1 MTIDE
6 LRSYIPIKSKILAI
20 DAEIE
25 ASYMTVSSPVPSPIV
40 AGKSN
45 VRPAG
50 DPTASALSRIEDL
63 RQQKAHLIHRQER
76 IEQWVDSITDLTIS
90 AIIQLH
96 FLSGRTW
103 KQTAVQLYGYRYAD
117 GDACRM
123 AVKRY
128 LEKESCSVCSEE
140 NNYY

>member
-6 LRSYIPIKSKILAI
+6 LRSYIPNRLKIIAI

-25 ASYMTVSSPVPSPIV
+25 ASYMTVSSPVPSSVV

-50 DPTASALSRIEDL
+50 DPTASAFSRVEDL
-63 RQQKAHLIHRQER
+63 RQQKAHLIHKQER
-76 IEQWVDSITDLTIS
+76 IEQWVDSITDLTVS

-96 FLSGRTW
+96 FLSGKTW

-117 GDACRM
+117 G
-123 AVKRY
+123 
-128 LEKESCSVCSEE
+128 ESCRKYVQRFFKSL
-140 NNYY
+140 

>member
-6 LRSYIPIKSKILAI
+6 LRSYIPNKQKIIAI

-25 ASYMTVSSPVPSPIV
+25 ASYMAVSSPVHSPVV

-50 DPTASALSRIEDL
+50 DPTASAFSRVEDL
-63 RQQKAHLIHRQER
+63 RQQKAHLIHKQER
-76 IEQWVDSITDLTIS
+76 IEQWVDSITDLTVS

-96 FLSGRTW
+96 FLSGKTW

-117 GDACRM
+117 G
-123 AVKRY
+123 
-128 LEKESCSVCSEE
+128 ESCRKYVQRFFKSL
-140 NNYY
+140 

>member
-6 LRSYIPIKSKILAI
+6 LRSYIPNKQKIIAI

-25 ASYMTVSSPVPSPIV
+25 ASYMTVSSPVPSPVV

-50 DPTASALSRIEDL
+50 DPTASAFSRVEDL
-63 RQQKAHLIHRQER
+63 RQQKAHLIHKQER
-76 IEQWVDSITDLTIS
+76 IEQWVDSIADLTVS

-96 FLSGRTW
+96 FLSGKTW

-117 GDACRM
+117 G
-123 AVKRY
+123 
-128 LEKESCSVCSEE
+128 ESCRKYVQRFFKSL
-140 NNYY
+140 

>member
-25 ASYMTVSSPVPSPIV
+25 ASYMTVSSPIPSPIV

-63 RQQKAHLIHRQER
+63 RQQKAYLIHRQER

>member
-6 LRSYIPIKSKILAI
+6 LRSYIPNKLKIIAI

-25 ASYMTVSSPVPSPIV
+25 ASYMTVSSPVPSPVV

-50 DPTASALSRIEDL
+50 DPTASAFSRAEEL

-76 IEQWVDSITDLTIS
+76 IEQWVDSITDLTVS

-140 NNYY
+140 NNYH

>member
-6 LRSYIPIKSKILAI
+6 LRSYIPNKQKIIAI

-25 ASYMTVSSPVPSPIV
+25 ASYMTVSSPVPSPVV

-50 DPTASALSRIEDL
+50 DPTASAFSRVEDL
-63 RQQKAHLIHRQER
+63 RQQKAHLIHKQER
-76 IEQWVDSITDLTIS
+76 IEQWVDSITDLTVS

-96 FLSGRTW
+96 FLSGKTW

-117 GDACRM
+117 G
-123 AVKRY
+123 
-128 LEKESCSVCSEE
+128 ESCRKYVQRFFKSL
-140 NNYY
+140 

>member
-6 LRSYIPIKSKILAI
+6 LRSYIPNKQKIIAI

-25 ASYMTVSSPVPSPIV
+25 ASYMAASSPVPSPVV

-50 DPTASALSRIEDL
+50 DPTASAFSRVEDL
-63 RQQKAHLIHRQER
+63 RQQKAHLIHKQER
-76 IEQWVDSITDLTIS
+76 IEQWVDSITDLTVS

-96 FLSGRTW
+96 FLSGKTW

-117 GDACRM
+117 G
-123 AVKRY
+123 
-128 LEKESCSVCSEE
+128 ESCRKYVQRFFKSL
-140 NNYY
+140 